1 MKINKH
7 KKQGL
12 LLREDGLLVAH
23 CDDSSGLTESCYW
36 KHCVCVRVRVRACV
50 RVCVRVRVRA
60 CVRVCVRVWCER
72 VIVFLLGHQTPYIDC
87 KISESYFTLK
97 SKERLKLCF
106 DWGK

>member
-23 CDDSSGLTESCYW
+23 CDDSSWLTESCYW
-36 KHCVCVRVRVRACV
+36 KHCVCVRACV
-50 RVCVRVRVRA
+50 VCVYER
-60 CVRVCVRVWCER
+60 ER
-72 VIVFLLGHQTPYIDC
+72 VIVFFARPSDPSYIDC

-106 DWGK
+106 DWSK